1 MKAKSTIFGSNDIR
15 SKGGLLMKKISCI
28 VLMCFIVSYVPLG
41 ALRAEEIKLGYIDTV
56 KIFAE
61 FKETVDAE
69 AIYKKEVDAW
79 KKKASDM
86 EATLATM
93 REEIQSQ
100 SLMLSE
106 EKLAEKKQL
115 FDKNLQEYN
124 QYMTDVFGDNGQAA
138 KRNKE
143 LTQPIVEKINAVIAQ
158 LAEAEGYTLILDAAQ
173 GNIVFAKKA
182 LDLTERVMQELE
194 KQMQKNPTP

>member
-1 MKAKSTIFGSNDIR
+1 
-15 SKGGLLMKKISCI
+15 MKKVSGLIL
-28 VLMCFIVSYVPLG
+28 VCFIVAHLPLS
-41 ALRAEEIKLGYIDTV
+41 ALGAEEIKLGYIDTV

-69 AIYKKEVDAW
+69 AIYKKEVDVW

-115 FDKNLQEYN
+115 FDKKLQEYN
-124 QYMTDVFGDNGQAA
+124 QYMNDVFSDNGQAA
-138 KRNKE
+138 KRNRE

-158 LAEAEGYTLILDAAQ
+158 IAEAEGYTLVLDAAQ

-182 LDLTERVMQELE
+182 LDLTERVMQELD
-194 KQMQKNPTP
+194 KQMQKNPAP

>member
-1 MKAKSTIFGSNDIR
+1 MKQIASVVLVSFILSQIPTIF
-15 SKGGLLMKKISCI
+15 
-28 VLMCFIVSYVPLG
+28 
-41 ALRAEEIKLGYIDTV
+41 LRAEELKIGYIDTV

-61 FKETVDAE
+61 YKETVEAE
-69 AIYKKEVDAW
+69 AVYKKEVEAW

-86 EATLATM
+86 ETELAKL

-106 EKLAEKKQL
+106 EKLAEKRRT
-115 FDKNLQEYN
+115 FDRKLQEYN
-124 QYMTDVFGDNGQAA
+124 QYMNDIFGEDGQAA

-143 LTQPIVEKINAVIAQ
+143 LTAPIVEKINAVIAKI
-158 LAEAEGYTLILDAAQ
+158 AEEEGYSVIFDASQ

-182 LDLTERVMQELE
+182 LDLTQQVMERLNAE
-194 KQMQKNPTP
+194 MQKAK

>member
-1 MKAKSTIFGSNDIR
+1 
-15 SKGGLLMKKISCI
+15 MKKVSFL
-28 VLMCFIVSYVPLG
+28 VLMCFIMLHVPLG

-115 FDKNLQEYN
+115 FDKKLQEYN

-182 LDLTERVMQELE
+182 LDLTEHVMAELD
-194 KQMQKNPTP
+194 KQMQKNPAP

>member
-1 MKAKSTIFGSNDIR
+1 
-15 SKGGLLMKKISCI
+15 MKKVSAA
-28 VLMCFIVSYVPLG
+28 VLGCFLLTHVPVG
-41 ALRAEEIKLGYIDTV
+41 ALVAEEIKLGYIDTV

-61 FKETVDAE
+61 FKETIEAE
-69 AIYKKEVDAW
+69 EVYKKEVDVW

-86 EATLATM
+86 EAELAKM

-106 EKLAEKKQL
+106 EKLAEKKL
-115 FDKNLQEYN
+115 EFDQKLKEYN
-124 QYMTDVFGDNGQAA
+124 QYMSDVFGDAGQAA

-158 LAEAEGYTLILDAAQ
+158 IAEAEGYTIIFDAAQ
-173 GNIVFAKKA
+173 GNIVYAKKTI
-182 LDLTERVMQELE
+182 DLTERVMAQLQQ
-194 KQMQKNPTP
+194 QMQKNP

>member
-1 MKAKSTIFGSNDIR
+1 
-15 SKGGLLMKKISCI
+15 MKKVSCI
-28 VLMCFIVSYVPLG
+28 ILACFILSHLPLSV
-41 ALRAEEIKLGYIDTV
+41 LRAEEIKLGYIDTV

-79 KKKASDM
+79 KKKASEM

-106 EKLAEKKQL
+106 EKLAEKKQI
-115 FDKNLQEYN
+115 FDKKLAEYN
-124 QYMTDVFGDNGQAA
+124 QYMTEVFSDNGQAA

-182 LDLTERVMQELE
+182 LDLTARVMEELE
-194 KQMQKNPTP
+194 KQMQKNPAP

>member
-1 MKAKSTIFGSNDIR
+1 
-15 SKGGLLMKKISCI
+15 MKKVSGLI
-28 VLMCFIVSYVPLG
+28 LMCFILSHFPLS
-41 ALRAEEIKLGYIDTV
+41 AARAEEIKLGYIDTV

-106 EKLAEKKQL
+106 EKLAEKKQV
-115 FDKNLQEYN
+115 FDRKLQEYN

-158 LAEAEGYTLILDAAQ
+158 LAEAEGYTLVLDAAQ
-173 GNIVFAKKA
+173 GNIVFAKKT
-182 LDLTERVMQELE
+182 LDLTARVMVELE
-194 KQMQKNPTP
+194 KQMQKNPAP

>member
-1 MKAKSTIFGSNDIR
+1 
-15 SKGGLLMKKISCI
+15 MKKVSCF
-28 VLMCFIVSYVPLG
+28 VLACFIVSHVPLS
-41 ALRAEEIKLGYIDTV
+41 ALWAEEIKLGYIDTV

-69 AIYKKEVDAW
+69 AIYKKEVEAW

-115 FDKNLQEYN
+115 FDKKLAEYN
-124 QYMTDVFGDNGQAA
+124 QYMSDVFGDNGQAA

-158 LAEAEGYTLILDAAQ
+158 IAEAEGYTIILDAAQ
-173 GNIVFAKKA
+173 GNIVFAKKT
-182 LDLTERVMQELE
+182 LDLTARVMEELE
-194 KQMQKNPTP
+194 KQMQKNPAP

>member
-1 MKAKSTIFGSNDIR
+1 
-15 SKGGLLMKKISCI
+15 MKKVSCI
-28 VLMCFIVSYVPLG
+28 IFACFVLSHLPFS

-106 EKLAEKKQL
+106 EKLAEKKQT
-115 FDKNLQEYN
+115 FDKKLAEYN
-124 QYMTDVFGDNGQAA
+124 QFMTDVFGDNGQAA

-143 LTQPIVEKINAVIAQ
+143 LTQPIVEKINAVIARI
-158 LAEAEGYTLILDAAQ
+158 AEADGYTLVLDAAQ
-173 GNIVFAKKA
+173 GNIVYAKKA
-182 LDLTERVMQELE
+182 LDLTARVMEELE

>member
-1 MKAKSTIFGSNDIR
+1 
-15 SKGGLLMKKISCI
+15 
-28 VLMCFIVSYVPLG
+28 
-41 ALRAEEIKLGYIDTV
+41 
-56 KIFAE
+56 E

-69 AIYKKEVDAW
+69 AMYKKEVDAW
-79 KKKASDM
+79 KKKASEM

-106 EKLAEKKQL
+106 EKLAEKKQV
-115 FDKNLQEYN
+115 FDRKLQEYN
-124 QYMTDVFGDNGQAA
+124 QYMTDVFGDDGQAA

-158 LAEAEGYTLILDAAQ
+158 IAEAEGYTLILDAAQ

-182 LDLTERVMQELE
+182 LDLTTRVMEELE
-194 KQMQKNPTP
+194 KQMQKNPAP

>member
-1 MKAKSTIFGSNDIR
+1 MKRVS
-15 SKGGLLMKKISCI
+15 LL
-28 VLMCFIVSYVPLG
+28 VLICFMASVIPFG
-41 ALRAEEIKLGYIDTV
+41 ALRAEEIKIGYIDTV

-69 AIYKKEVDAW
+69 AVYKKEVDAW

-86 EATLATM
+86 EAELAAM

-106 EKLAEKKQL
+106 EKLAEKKQV
-115 FDKNLQEYN
+115 FDKKLAEYN

-158 LAEAEGYTLILDAAQ
+158 IAEAEGYTLILDAAQ

-182 LDLTERVMQELE
+182 LDLTDRVMTELE
-194 KQMQKNPTP
+194 KQMQKQPNP

>member
-1 MKAKSTIFGSNDIR
+1 
-15 SKGGLLMKKISCI
+15 MKKVSCLI
-28 VLMCFIVSYVPLG
+28 LMCFIVSHLPVSVF
-41 ALRAEEIKLGYIDTV
+41 AAEEIKLGYIDTV

-69 AIYKKEVDAW
+69 ALYKKEVDVW

-86 EATLATM
+86 EAALATM

-100 SLMLSE
+100 SLMLS
-106 EKLAEKKQL
+106 A
-115 FDKNLQEYN
+115 EYN
-124 QYMTDVFGDNGQAA
+124 QYMTDVFGDSGQAA

-182 LDLTERVMQELE
+182 LDLTARVMEELE

>member
-1 MKAKSTIFGSNDIR
+1 
-15 SKGGLLMKKISCI
+15 MKK
-28 VLMCFIVSYVPLG
+28 VLFSVLACFVLSLLPLSS
-41 ALRAEEIKLGYIDTV
+41 LRAQEVKLGYIDTA

-69 AIYKKEVDAW
+69 ALYKKEVETW

-86 EATLATM
+86 EAELAKM

-106 EKLAEKKQL
+106 EKQAEKKLL
-115 FDKNLQEYN
+115 FDKKLKEYN
-124 QYMTDVFGDNGQAA
+124 QYMSDVFGDDGQAA

-143 LTQPIVEKINAVIAQ
+143 LTQPIVEKINAVIAK
-158 LAEAEGYTLILDAAQ
+158 LAEDESYTIIFDAAQ
-173 GNIVFAKKA
+173 GNIIYAKKT
-182 LDLTERVMQELE
+182 LDLTDRVMEELN
-194 KQMQKNPTP
+194 KQMANNPNQ